1 MSSDTQRVKYLLSQY
16 FRKAITGEELQE
28 FWTLLSGLSE
38 EQLAELGADKLWND
52 PSLHTENDVNWENV
66 YNRLHQEMEN
76 NTLDYNRI
84 ITRKSAKW
92 KRLALAASLLILL
105 GTATLMYFLNTGRKA
120 GLEVASSQHAHQLQV
135 LRLPD
140 GTVVTLNQQSKLEYP
155 VDFIDKTREVY
166 LYGEA
171 FFEVQHDPS
180 RPFLV
185 HTGNITTRV
194 LGTSFNIKAY
204 GDDNDIAVA
213 VSTGKVQVQKK
224 DETVLGL
231 LNAGDQLIIDKK
243 KEHVAIARVDVAEI
257 GIWKTPDLYFDNMTV
272 EEAVE
277 VISRHFNVEIKLE
290 NELLGKCRFTA
301 RFTGKDASIKQVLDV
316 ITILTATGWERDSS
330 NVISINGK
338 GCDN

>member
-16 FRKAITGEELQE
+16 FRKAITGEELRE
-28 FWTLLSGLSE
+28 FWRLLSGLSE

-52 PSLHTENDVNWENV
+52 PSLHTENDVNWESV
-66 YNRLHQEMEN
+66 YNRLHQEMDN
-76 NTLDYNRI
+76 STLDYNRI
-84 ITRKSAKW
+84 ITRKSVKW
-92 KRLALAASLLILL
+92 KRLAWAASLLVLIAA
-105 GTATLMYFLNTGRKA
+105 GTFVYFLNTGRKE
-120 GLEVASSQHAHQLQV
+120 GLQVATSQHAHQFQV

-140 GTVVTLNQQSKLEYP
+140 GTVVTLNQQSRLEYP
-155 VDFIDKTREVY
+155 ADFIDKTREVY

-204 GDDNDIAVA
+204 GDENDIAVA

-224 DETVLGL
+224 DKTVLGL
-231 LNAGDQLIIDKK
+231 LTAGDQLIIDRK
-243 KEHVAIARVDVAEI
+243 KENAAIARVDVADI
-257 GIWKTPDLYFDNMTV
+257 GVWKTPDLYFDNMTV

-277 VISRHFNVEIKLE
+277 VIGRHFNVEIKLE

-316 ITILTATGWERDSS
+316 ITILTATGWEREDST
-330 NVISINGK
+330 IIRIYGK
-338 GCDN
+338 GCNN

>member
-1 MSSDTQRVKYLLSQY
+1 MSSDTQRVKYLLGQY
-16 FRKAITGEELQE
+16 FRKAITGEELRE

-52 PSLHTENDVNWENV
+52 PSLHTGNDVNWESV

-84 ITRKSAKW
+84 ITRKSVKW
-92 KRLALAASLLILL
+92 KRLAWAASLLVLVAA
-105 GTATLMYFLNTGRKA
+105 ATFVYFLNTGRKD
-120 GLEVASSQHAHQLQV
+120 GLQLASGQLADQFQV
-135 LRLPD
+135 LHLPD
-140 GTVVTLNQQSKLEYP
+140 GTVVTLNRQSRLEYP
-155 VDFIDKTREVY
+155 AGFVDKTREVY

-204 GDDNDIAVA
+204 GDENDIAVA

-224 DETVLGL
+224 DKTVLGL
-231 LNAGDQLIIDKK
+231 LTAGDQLIIDRE
-243 KEHVAIARVDVAEI
+243 KENVVMARVDVADI
-257 GIWKTPDLYFDNMTV
+257 GVWKTPDLNFDNMTV
-272 EEAVE
+272 EEAAE

-301 RFTGKDASIKQVLDV
+301 RFTGKEASIKQVLDV
-316 ITILTATGWERDSS
+316 ITILTATGWEREDS
-330 NVISINGK
+330 NIIRINGK

>member
-1 MSSDTQRVKYLLSQY
+1 MSSDTQRVKYLLGQY
-16 FRKAITGEELQE
+16 FRKAITGEELRE
-28 FWTLLSGLSE
+28 FWRLLSGLSE

-52 PSLHTENDVNWENV
+52 PSLHTENDVNWESV
-66 YNRLHQEMEN
+66 YNRLHQEMDN
-76 NTLDYNRI
+76 STLDYNRI
-84 ITRKSAKW
+84 ITRKSVKW
-92 KRLALAASLLILL
+92 KRLAWAASLLVLIAA
-105 GTATLMYFLNTGRKA
+105 GTFVYFLNIGRKA
-120 GLEVASSQHAHQLQV
+120 GLQVATSQHAHQFQV

-140 GTVVTLNQQSKLEYP
+140 GTVVTLNQQSRLEYP
-155 VDFIDKTREVY
+155 ADFIDKTREVY

-204 GDDNDIAVA
+204 GDENDIAVA

-224 DETVLGL
+224 DKTVLGL
-231 LNAGDQLIIDKK
+231 LTAGDQLIIDRKR
-243 KEHVAIARVDVAEI
+243 ENAAIARVDVADI
-257 GIWKTPDLYFDNMTV
+257 GVWKTPDLYFDNMTV

-277 VISRHFNVEIKLE
+277 VIGRHFNVEIKLE

-316 ITILTATGWERDSS
+316 ITILTATSWEREDST
-330 NVISINGK
+330 IIRINGK
-338 GCDN
+338 GCNN